1 MYLVKSLY
9 SIKNDV
15 GCVVLPAIEL
25 ALRGAHH
32 TLHHR
37 VPVAAHLAHPGTAQ
51 LQAVLVKLIAVAA
64 AAVGLF
70 RHEVVVAAKHHVLK
84 VAQAAAQAGV
94 EGFPQTRVVLQ
105 TVVWRRWLR
114 ISQRLLLVMVVP
126 VKRISF
132 LRLF

>member
-1 MYLVKSLY
+1 
-9 SIKNDV
+9 
-15 GCVVLPAIEL
+15 
-25 ALRGAHH
+25 
-32 TLHHR
+32 
-37 VPVAAHLAHPGTAQ
+37 
-51 LQAVLVKLIAVAA
+51 
-64 AAVGLF
+64 
-70 RHEVVVAAKHHVLK
+70 VAAKYHVLK

-94 EGFPQTRVVLQ
+94 EGFPQPRVVLQ

>member
-1 MYLVKSLY
+1 M
-9 SIKNDV
+9 
-15 GCVVLPAIEL
+15 LPAVEL

-32 TLHHR
+32 TLHYR
-37 VPVAAHLAHPGTAQ
+37 VPVAAHLPHPGTAQ
-51 LQAVLVKLIAVAA
+51 LQAVLVKLIAVD

-84 VAQAAAQAGV
+84 VAQAAAQARV

-114 ISQRLLLVMVVP
+114 ISCCILLVMAVP

-132 LRLF
+132 FRAFIIKISYDE